1 MARNWNYVGP
11 MQSQRCSAG
20 VAVLGGKLYAV
31 GGRDG
36 ASCLRTV
43 ECYDP
48 HTNKWTSCASM
59 TRRRGGVGV
68 AVANGF
74 LYAMGGQDA
83 PANNPAA
90 CRYDCVERYD
100 PSKSPII
107 GHIQIP
113 CQYFFLCCQR
123 YGHVDDR
130 GAVIEQEGYCVGVFV
145 W

>member
-1 MARNWNYVGP
+1 MIWLVSKYSHLIFRYDPVSRSWAYVAP

-43 ECYDP
+43 ECYEP
-48 HTNKWTSCASM
+48 HTNKWTYCASM

-90 CRYDCVERYD
+90 SRFDCVEKYD
-100 PSKSPII
+100 PSKKN
-107 GHIQIP
+107 H
-113 CQYFFLCCQR
+113 
-123 YGHVDDR
+123 
-130 GAVIEQEGYCVGVFV
+130 
-145 W
+145 

>member
-1 MARNWNYVGP
+1 
-11 MQSQRCSAG
+11 MQNQRCSAG
-20 VAVLGGKLYAV
+20 ISVLGGKLYAV

-48 HTNKWTSCASM
+48 HTNKWTMIAPL

-68 AVANGF
+68 AVASGY

-90 CRYDCVERYD
+90 SRFDCVERYD
-100 PSKSPII
+100 PSK
-107 GHIQIP
+107 
-113 CQYFFLCCQR
+113 YFLTTLSQKNVFL
-123 YGHVDDR
+123 
-130 GAVIEQEGYCVGVFV
+130 
-145 W
+145 

>member
-1 MARNWNYVGP
+1 MFRYDPATRSWSYVAP

-20 VAVLGGKLYAV
+20 VAVLQGKLYAV

-48 HTNKWTSCASM
+48 LTNKWTMCASM

-68 AVANGF
+68 AVTNGF

-90 CRYDCVERYD
+90 SRFDCVERYD
-100 PSKSPII
+100 PSELMVK
-107 GHIQIP
+107 
-113 CQYFFLCCQR
+113 
-123 YGHVDDR
+123 
-130 GAVIEQEGYCVGVFV
+130 
-145 W
+145 

>member
-1 MARNWNYVGP
+1 

-20 VAVLGGKLYAV
+20 VAVLGDKLYAV

-43 ECYDP
+43 ECYEP
-48 HTNKWTSCASM
+48 YTNKWTMCASM

-83 PANNPAA
+83 PANNPSAS
-90 CRYDCVERYD
+90 RFDCVERYD
-100 PSKSPII
+100 PSNE
-107 GHIQIP
+107 
-113 CQYFFLCCQR
+113 Y
-123 YGHVDDR
+123 
-130 GAVIEQEGYCVGVFV
+130 
-145 W
+145 